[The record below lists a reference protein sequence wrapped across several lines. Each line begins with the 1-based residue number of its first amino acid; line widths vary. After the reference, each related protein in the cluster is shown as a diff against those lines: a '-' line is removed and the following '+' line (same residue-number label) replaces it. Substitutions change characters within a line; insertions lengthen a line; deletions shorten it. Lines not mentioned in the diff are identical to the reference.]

1 MTNVE
6 RTELKKAMEEK
17 KLIRTYKNPDGS
29 DAMTD
34 PIPVWKL
41 EQLMTAF
48 AKVDILEKQ
57 IAELKDEL
65 KATRDEACLY
75 AAENTKLRDQLQR
88 IDDERLMRLFE
99 H

>member
-1 MTNVE
+1 MTNLE
-6 RTELKKAMEEK
+6 RIELKKAMEEK
-17 KLIRTYKNPDGS
+17 KLIRTYKNPDGT
-29 DAMTD
+29 DAVTD

-57 IAELKDEL
+57 VAELKDEL
-65 KATRDEACLY
+65 KAARDEACLY
-75 AAENTKLRDQLQR
+75 RAENTKLKGQLQR
-88 IDDERLMRLFE
+88 FDDERLMRLFE

>member
-1 MTNVE
+1 MTNLE

-17 KLIRTYKNPDGS
+17 KLIRTYKNPDGT

-34 PIPVWKL
+34 PIPVWKF

-57 IAELKDEL
+57 VAELKDEL
-65 KATRDEACLY
+65 KSTRDEACLY
-75 AAENTKLRDQLQR
+75 RAENTKLKGQLQR

>member
-1 MTNVE
+1 MTNLE
-6 RTELKKAMEEK
+6 RAELKKAMEEK

-34 PIPVWKL
+34 PIPVWKF

-57 IAELKDEL
+57 IAEMKDEL
-65 KATRDEACLY
+65 KETRDKACLY
-75 AAENTKLRDQLQR
+75 AAENAKLKDQLQR
-88 IDDERLMRLFE
+88 IDDERLMKLFE